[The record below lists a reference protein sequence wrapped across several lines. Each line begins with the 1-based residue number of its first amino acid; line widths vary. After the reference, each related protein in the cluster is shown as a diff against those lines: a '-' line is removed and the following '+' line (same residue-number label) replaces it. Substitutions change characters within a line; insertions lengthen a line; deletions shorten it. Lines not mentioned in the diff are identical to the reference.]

1 MHFVNSLRSY
11 LSSKVKN
18 RLLGMNEKNYSLG
31 DTFRVALECKLKAI
45 TSERWHNKRN
55 VITTNNINM
64 GEQIGHNQLEDINE
78 IHVRNPNYKGKN
90 YDPNYQA
97 KRTEA
102 NKQQQQVPT
111 ANGNQHKAPYNK
123 PMSGN
128 NTNNLA
134 SSSDIAGEVTLKTSV
149 DGYQLLKMN
158 ELIKNAAAWRA
169 RMPKT
174 SKYDKYFHS
183 KDNLTNPSNPK
194 VQINE
199 ATLAVMGKTAKD
211 CGYTKDEFVE
221 AVEMYEH
228 FGNVNLE
235 DVPVTSLQD

>member
-11 LSSKVKN
+11 LSSKVEN

-31 DTFRVALECKLKAI
+31 DTFRAALECELKAI
-45 TSERWHNKRN
+45 ASERQLNKRN
-55 VITTNNINM
+55 TITTNNINM
-64 GEQIGHNQLEDINE
+64 GEQTGHSQLEDINE
-78 IHVRNPNYKGKN
+78 IHMRNPKYKGKN
-90 YDPNYQA
+90 YDLNYQA
-97 KRTEA
+97 KKAEA
-102 NKQQQQVPT
+102 NKQQQQFST
-111 ANGNQHKAPYNK
+111 ANGNQYKVPYNK
-123 PMSGN
+123 LATNN

-134 SSSDIAGEVTLKTSV
+134 RSSDIAGEVTLKTSV

-169 RMPKT
+169 RMPKA
-174 SKYDKYFHS
+174 SKYDKYFDN
-183 KDNLTNPSNPK
+183 KDNSTNTSTPK

-199 ATLAVMGKTAKD
+199 ATLAVMGQAAKD
-211 CGYTKDEFVE
+211 FGYTKDEFVE

-235 DVPVTSLQD
+235 DVPAPSLQD